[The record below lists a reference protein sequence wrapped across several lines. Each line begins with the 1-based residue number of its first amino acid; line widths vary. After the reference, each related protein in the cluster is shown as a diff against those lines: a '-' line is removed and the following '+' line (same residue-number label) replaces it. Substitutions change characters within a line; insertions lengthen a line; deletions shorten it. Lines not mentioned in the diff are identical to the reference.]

1 MRLFLDTN
9 ILIDII
15 EDRVEFAEDSTAVLI
30 FITRNVRDFGSSPV
44 PAISPKDFVVRFA
57 SP

>member
-15 EDRVEFAEDSTAVLI
+15 EDRMEFAAD
-30 FITRNVRDFGSSPV
+30 
-44 PAISPKDFVVRFA
+44 ISA
-57 SP
+57 SETYELLAS